1 MAEVTNEPIHEALKP
16 IQDRVASL
24 ERESDDRIERRLEI
38 AQVS

>member
-1 MAEVTNEPIHEALKP
+1 MAEVTNEPIYEVLKP

-24 ERESDDRIERRLEI
+24 ERKSDDRIERRLEI